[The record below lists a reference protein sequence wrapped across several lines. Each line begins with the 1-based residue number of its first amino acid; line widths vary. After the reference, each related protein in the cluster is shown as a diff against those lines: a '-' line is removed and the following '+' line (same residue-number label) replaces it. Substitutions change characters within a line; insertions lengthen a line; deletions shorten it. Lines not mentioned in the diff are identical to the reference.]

1 MISLKRSKL
10 RELDQTEQKYKLNQN
25 TNQTENTYR
34 TKTDLDQTNY
44 GLLQLEKN

>member
-25 TNQTENTYR
+25 TNQTEY
-34 TKTDLDQTNY
+34 KPKIHI
-44 GLLQLEKN
+44 EPKPI